1 MRDRPVRGEIQSR
14 TVDAMPGETR
24 GIHVALR
31 QGIKSSASWESVAQK
46 ILVSSSQ
53 WIATQCREAELP
65 ALSVDLGFGHDED
78 LLRSHRLEDYAVVIA
93 DLTKELCGV
102 QFQSLRLSK
111 HQGESTT
118 VAIGEATDVG
128 RPPGLRSVAMETR
141 RSYATPAFGDE
152 ICDQTASFGSV
163 LVPNVPLGLQ
173 VSYVTG
179 LPRTWS
185 RLWKP
190 TLSGI
195 FANRADSS
203 QVVELLFDHRSVGD
217 ELGHSVRL
225 TISAWRTSATGQ
237 RSKESK
243 RRGTL

>member
-1 MRDRPVRGEIQSR
+1 MRDAPVRRETQSR
-14 TVDAMPGETR
+14 TVDVEPGEVKGT
-24 GIHVALR
+24 HVALR
-31 QGIKSSASWESVAQK
+31 ECIKASASWEFIAQE
-46 ILVSSSQ
+46 ILGSSSQ
-53 WIATQCREAELP
+53 WIATRCREVERP
-65 ALSVDLGFGHDED
+65 ALSANLGFGHDEG

-111 HQGESTT
+111 HQGVSTT
-118 VAIGEATDVG
+118 VAIGEATDAG
-128 RPPGLRSVAMETR
+128 RPPGLRSVAIETR
-141 RSYATPAFGDE
+141 RSYANPAFSDE
-152 ICDQTASFGSV
+152 ICDQTASLGSV

-195 FANRADSS
+195 FANRVDSS
-203 QVVELLFDHRSVGD
+203 QVVDLLFDHRSLGD

-243 RRGTL
+243 RRRPL

>member
-1 MRDRPVRGEIQSR
+1 MRDRPVRRENQSR
-14 TVDAMPGETR
+14 TVDVMPGEAK

-31 QGIKSSASWESVAQK
+31 QCIKASASWESVAQK
-46 ILVSSSQ
+46 ILDSSSQ
-53 WIATQCREAELP
+53 WIATQCREAERP
-65 ALSVDLGFGHDED
+65 ALSVNLGFGHDED

-128 RPPGLRSVAMETR
+128 RPPGLRSVTMETR
-141 RSYATPAFGDE
+141 RSYSTPAFGDE
-152 ICDQTASFGSV
+152 ICDQTASLGSV

-195 FANRADSS
+195 FANRVDSS
-203 QVVELLFDHRSVGD
+203 QVVDLLFDHRSVGD

-237 RSKESK
+237 RSKEST
-243 RRGTL
+243 RRRTQ